1 LAVLAA
7 ATFVAGCAHAPLG
20 QPVTRAA
27 AGFKT
32 ASVPSNFLWGV
43 STAGY
48 QWEGQDETSQW
59 ARWDKAGK
67 TPERNPLGADGYR
80 RYVEDADLTKGLGC
94 NTFRT
99 SLEWSRIEPQEGVY
113 DQAAIA
119 HYHDLLDTLQ
129 ARGLTPVITLMHFS
143 YPAWMDADGGW
154 ESPKAPARFA
164 KFAAFVAKEYG
175 SQIKFYLTFNE
186 PNVYLMGGY
195 LAGMMPPG
203 RQDPLGGLRALK
215 NMVAGHKLAYQ
226 AVHANDP
233 EAMVSFNMYTAEY
246 ATGFFGAEAAP
257 NGTPEQQAK
266 QRITSDLFF
275 MDQVVGDPA
284 QGRKGTLDYASFD
297 YYCKFKISL
306 PFVFPRADTWEVYPE
321 GFYKA
326 LHRYHDRYHLPV
338 LVAENGMATWDLA
351 PRADR
356 WTRSAYTV
364 AHVKQMQRAMAEGVP
379 VLGYVHWS
387 ITDNY
392 EWGSFSPRFGLF
404 SVDCRHQDFT
414 RRAGDGVQAFK
425 SIIAEGGVTDAL
437 TRRYPAPGLVPLP
450 APWEPGGGSA
460 VHTY

>member
-1 LAVLAA
+1 M
-7 ATFVAGCAHAPLG
+7 
-20 QPVTRAA
+20 
-27 AGFKT
+27 
-32 ASVPSNFLWGV
+32 WGV

-48 QWEGQDETSQW
+48 QWEGQDPGSQW
-59 ARWDKAGK
+59 GNWDKAGK

-80 RYVEDADLTKGLGC
+80 RYEQDADLTKGLGC

-99 SLEWSRIEPQEGVY
+99 SIEWARIEPREGEY

-119 HYHDLLDTLQ
+119 HYHAMLGALK
-129 ARGLTPVITLMHFS
+129 ARGLEPVITLVHFS
-143 YPAWMDADGGW
+143 YPGWMDADGGW
-154 ESPKAPARFA
+154 ESPKAPGRFA
-164 KFAAFVAKEYG
+164 KYAAFIAKEFG
-175 SQIKFYLTFNE
+175 HEIKWYLTYNE

-203 RQDPLGGLRALK
+203 RMDPLGGMRALK
-215 NMVAGHKLAYQ
+215 NMVAGHKLAY
-226 AVHANDP
+226 AAIHANDA
-233 EAMVSFNMYTAEY
+233 EAKVSFNMYTAEY
-246 ATGFFGAEAAP
+246 AVGLRADADP
-257 NGTPEQQAK
+257 NTTPEQQAK
-266 QRITSDLFF
+266 QRISSDLFF
-275 MDQVVGDPA
+275 MDQLSAGPD
-284 QGRKGTLDYASFD
+284 RKGTLDYASFD
-297 YYCKFKISL
+297 YYCRFKVSL

-364 AHVKQMQRAMAEGVP
+364 QHVKQLQRAVADGVP

-404 SVDCRHQDFT
+404 SVDCRHQNFD
-414 RRAGDGVQAFK
+414 RIPADGVQAFK

-437 TRRYPAPGLVPLP
+437 TKRYPAPGLVPLP

>member
-1 LAVLAA
+1 M
-7 ATFVAGCAHAPLG
+7 
-20 QPVTRAA
+20 
-27 AGFKT
+27 
-32 ASVPSNFLWGV
+32 
-43 STAGY
+43 
-48 QWEGQDETSQW
+48 
-59 ARWDKAGK
+59 
-67 TPERNPLGADGYR
+67 ERNPLGADGYR
-80 RYVEDADLTKGLGC
+80 RYEEDATLARGLGC

-99 SLEWSRIEPQEGVY
+99 SIEWARIEPKEGEY

-119 HYHDLLDTLQ
+119 HYHAVLDALV

-143 YPAWMDADGGW
+143 YPAWLDADGGW

-164 KFAAFVAKEYG
+164 KYAAFVAREFG
-175 SQIKFYLTFNE
+175 PQIKWYLTYNE

-203 RQDPLGGLRALK
+203 RQDPFAGVRALR
-215 NMVAGHKLAYQ
+215 NMVTGHRLAYM
-226 AVHANDP
+226 AIHANDP
-233 EAMVSFNMYTAEY
+233 DAQVSFNMYTAEF
-246 ATGFFGAEAAP
+246 AVGAFGGLEAEP
-257 NGTPEQQAK
+257 NTTPEQQAK

-275 MDQVVGDPA
+275 MDQVASAGPEP
-284 QGRKGTLDYASFD
+284 GRKGTLDFASFD
-297 YYCKFKISL
+297 YYCKFKVGL

-338 LVAENGMATWDLA
+338 LVAENGMATWDGA

-356 WTRSAYTV
+356 WTRSGYTV
-364 AHVKQMQRAMAEGVP
+364 AHVKQLQRAVAEGVP

-404 SVDCRHQDFT
+404 SVDCRHQNFA
-414 RRAGDGVQAFK
+414 RIPADGVQAFK
-425 SIIAEGGVTDAL
+425 AIIAEGGVTDAIAK
-437 TRRYPAPGLVPLP
+437 RYPPPGLVPLP

-460 VHTY
+460 VTTN